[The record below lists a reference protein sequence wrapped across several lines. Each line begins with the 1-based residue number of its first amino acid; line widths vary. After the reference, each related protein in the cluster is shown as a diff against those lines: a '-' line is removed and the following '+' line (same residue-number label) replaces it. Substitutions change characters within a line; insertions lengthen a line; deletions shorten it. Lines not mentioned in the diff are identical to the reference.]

1 MHVVLTRATIHDL
14 EQADQTLTDEGI
26 ERIKQMPGFVSAQW
40 FAISES
46 QGGVVITFET
56 EENAK
61 AAAEQVRANPAAGSA
76 VTLDSIEVAEVI
88 GSA

>member
-46 QGGVVITFET
+46 QG
-56 EENAK
+56 A
-61 AAAEQVRANPAAGSA
+61 R
-76 VTLDSIEVAEVI
+76 
-88 GSA
+88 